1 MNEKRRAIVGK
12 IHSLYQEL
20 GQQDPSVLF
29 TLLRSYVFHLYGC
42 QLWDIFSKD
51 ANRLWATWHK
61 TIKFAYNL
69 PYATYRYLLNDLV
82 PYDHIQKQIISRFMK
97 FQKTIS
103 CSDIPQVRILH
114 SIQSKDYR
122 SVYGRNIGNILRVSG
137 ARTIKDV
144 NLSNIVINPV
154 PPGCEWRVNFL
165 KDVLSERLYGDSLSR
180 DEADLILIQLC
191 VD

>member
-1 MNEKRRAIVGK
+1 
-12 IHSLYQEL
+12 
-20 GQQDPSVLF
+20 
-29 TLLRSYVFHLYGC
+29 
-42 QLWDIFSKD
+42 
-51 ANRLWATWHK
+51 
-61 TIKFAYNL
+61 
-69 PYATYRYLLNDLV
+69 
-82 PYDHIQKQIISRFMK
+82 MK

-103 CSDIPQVRILH
+103 CSDIPQVRVLH
-114 SIQSKDYR
+114 SVQSKDYR

-165 KDVLSERLYGDSLSR
+165 KDVLSERLYGESLTREES
-180 DEADLILIQLC
+180 DLILIQLC